1 MYLMYIV
8 ISIPPIIIYSFWP
21 PLIVV
26 LVHENVH
33 CQIKGLGTIVAIFVR
48 HLDLPTTK
56 WHGFTSVKVHNNMLD
71 LGLKLLGFVCFFT
84 FKNNTV
90 ILGINTL

>member
-1 MYLMYIV
+1 MYIV
-8 ISIPPIIIYSFWP
+8 ISIPPIISYSFLS
-21 PLIVV
+21 LIVV
-26 LVHENVH
+26 LVHENIH
-33 CQIKGLGTIVAIFVR
+33 CQIKGLDTIVAIFVR

-71 LGLKLLGFVCFFT
+71 SGLEWLGFVCLFAL
-84 FKNNTV
+84 KKIIV